1 MRVQLARFT
10 EWAFANEKAED
21 VERLSAEF
29 LGWLGAQFPGQIGLT
44 REGREEIQKD
54 MKRCLLVLNYGG
66 RSASDIPPARKS
78 QIEDTARAER
88 WAKSS

>member
-21 VERLSAEF
+21 LERLSAEF
-29 LGWLGAQFPGQIGLT
+29 LGWLGAQFPGQKGLA
-44 REGREEIQKD
+44 REGMAEIQKD

-66 RSASDIPPARKS
+66 RSAHDIPPARKI
-78 QIEDTARAER
+78 QIETHARAER
-88 WAKSS
+88 WA

>member
-10 EWAFANEKAED
+10 EWAFANEKTEN

-29 LGWLGAQFPGQIGLT
+29 LGWLGARFPGQKGLA
-44 REGREEIQKD
+44 REGLEEIQKD

-66 RSASDIPPARKS
+66 RLASDIPPARKT
-78 QIEDTARAER
+78 QIEDYARAER
-88 WAKSS
+88 WA